1 MTKIPSFRLSRG
13 GLEIETAGQPKFCL
27 RYFPVHILISVPGI
41 VENRKMEIL
50 SSLVYTWPPHV
61 YNSANRDGA
70 KFCTLTERMTVHCC
84 YSFEKALHAS
94 ACTKRAHANCGR
106 PGREFTTPYGAGQD
120 KAPNGGSLP
129 LLHYTLSH

>member
-1 MTKIPSFRLSRG
+1 MENLRG
-13 GLEIETAGQPKFCL
+13 
-27 RYFPVHILISVPGI
+27 
-41 VENRKMEIL
+41 
-50 SSLVYTWPPHV
+50 LVKKSHARA
-61 YNSANRDGA
+61 YNCANRDGA
-70 KFCTLTERMTVHCC
+70 KFGTLTERTTVHCC